1 MNPTPAPDKPGRL
14 VGDKT
19 GSKVAKDTGKAAPGL
34 VAFVGAGPGDE
45 ELLTL
50 RAAALIGQAD
60 LVVAA
65 QWVGERLAHLLK
77 EGAVLA
83 DSAGLQDDPKMLVKA
98 ARSGQAVARVFG
110 GDPLMFCNAAA
121 EAAAVAKAKLPFEI
135 VPGV

>member
-19 GSKVAKDTGKAAPGL
+19 GSKVAKGTEKAAPGL

-60 LVVAA
+60 LVVEI
-65 QWVGERLAHLLK
+65 GRAH
-77 EGAVLA
+77 V
-83 DSAGLQDDPKMLVKA
+83 
-98 ARSGQAVARVFG
+98 
-110 GDPLMFCNAAA
+110 
-121 EAAAVAKAKLPFEI
+121 
-135 VPGV
+135 